1 MTLRTI
7 HISNVKGI
15 ANRIFP
21 LNIIPNKPSLLYA
34 PNGFGKS
41 SFAIAFYS
49 LTGPRLSLH
58 KDNYH
63 NANPLNLPSLS
74 IEYLKPDGTIVNLLA
89 DSNGNTIKSE
99 LDCFVI
105 NNKVRPKSTPMQFN
119 GRTQYTASLNIDTIE
134 LISSIPADINLGY
147 SIAAI
152 RGRWGANGKVL
163 PNLELA
169 LNKRAFILVFYD
181 NFRDLVK
188 LTQKRNSDAIQSFKD
203 RVNLQGGSSDQIL
216 NWIEANELGT
226 LDEIAPLKELADKIM
241 NLDLGFT
248 LRAERILVILEMLD
262 LYSENLAN
270 FKLAFD
276 RKLYIQEK
284 NSYIES
290 FKAFNSTWKDIRPR
304 EKEGK
309 LIIEFPKAH
318 NISNG
323 QRDILCL
330 VALLEVAR
338 RKLKK
343 AASILI
349 IDEVFDYLDEGN
361 LVAAQYYI
369 SEFIKD
375 FKSQGRRIY
384 PLILTHLNPGYFKSY
399 AFNNMKTYYLD
410 TRTATVSLP
419 YKNLIV
425 YREDPTIEDDV
436 SRYLLHY
443 HTGNINKRAEFTA
456 LGLRPTWG
464 EGSNFINHLRV
475 EIDKYLTDQPDYD
488 PFAVCCALRRR
499 VEENVY
505 QNIPG
510 VAEKGTF
517 LATHQTKSKLE
528 YAETTSVI
536 VPEYY
541 YLLGNVYN
549 DGLHWKTDR
558 DNESPLKAKLENGTI
573 RKLIRDVFG

>member
-7 HISNVKGI
+7 RIANVKGI
-15 ANRIFP
+15 ADRTFS

-41 SFAIAFYS
+41 SFAIAFDS

-58 KDNYH
+58 KDHYH
-63 NANPLNLPSLS
+63 KGTDANLPSLS
-74 IEYLKPDGTIVNLLA
+74 IDYQKTDGTVANLLA
-89 DSNGNTIKSE
+89 DSTTNTIKTE
-99 LDCFVI
+99 IDCFVI

-119 GRTQYTASLNIDTIE
+119 GRTQHTASLNIDTIE
-134 LISSIPADINLGY
+134 LIGSIPVDTDLGY
-147 SIAAI
+147 NVGAI
-152 RGRWGANGKVL
+152 RGRFGNNGKVL
-163 PNLELA
+163 PNLEPALA
-169 LNKRAFILVFYD
+169 KRAFVVIFNDGIRHLS
-181 NFRDLVK
+181 R
-188 LTQKRNSDAIQSFKD
+188 LTQIRNSEAIQSFKD
-203 RVNLQGGSSDQIL
+203 RINQQVGTSDQIL
-216 NWIEANELGT
+216 NWIEANELAV
-226 LDEIAPLKELADKIM
+226 LDEILPLKELTDQIM
-241 NLDLGFT
+241 DLDLGYT
-248 LRAERILVILEMLD
+248 RRAERVLAVLEMLD
-262 LYSENLAN
+262 LYSGNTAN
-270 FKLAFD
+270 FKPACD

-284 NSYIES
+284 KSYIES

-304 EKEGK
+304 EKGGK

-343 AASILI
+343 DASILI

-361 LVAAQYYI
+361 LIAAQYYVT
-369 SEFIKD
+369 EFIKD
-375 FKSQGRRIY
+375 FKNQGRRIY

-399 AFNNMKTYYLD
+399 AFSKMKTYYLD
-410 TRTATVSLP
+410 TRTATVSLAF
-419 YKNLIV
+419 KNLIIH
-425 YREDPTIEDDV
+425 REDPTIADEL
-436 SRYLLHY
+436 SRCLLHY
-443 HTGNINKRAEFTA
+443 HTDNINKRAEFTA

-464 EGSNFINHLRV
+464 EGTNFINHLQA
-475 EIDKYLTDQPDYD
+475 EMNKYLTDQPDYD

-499 VEENVY
+499 VEEKVY

-510 VAEKGTF
+510 LVEKDTF
-517 LATHQTKSKLE
+517 LATHQTKNKLE
-528 YAETTSVI
+528 YAESIGVS

-573 RKLIRDVFG
+573 RKLINDICG